1 MRQFFFFLL
10 CVTMGV
16 MRLSA
21 QTGGTVYDAKT
32 LHSECLE
39 GERKYAIYL
48 PADYN
53 TSERSYPVLY
63 LLHPAGPRG
72 TMPNQ
77 QGWINYGQLKQYLDA
92 AIAKGE
98 IAPMIVVTP
107 DANGEKRISYFNE
120 PENSFAFEDFFIQ
133 EFIPYIEK
141 NYRCRTERG
150 SRAIAGASAGGG
162 GAFIYALRHPE
173 LFAASCPLSAA
184 VRPYD
189 KTYMQNR
196 YGNTY
201 SEAVLTKW
209 YADFDI
215 YALFKQLP
223 EEKKNEVAW
232 FIACGDD
239 DALSVNNMKL
249 HIDLKGR
256 GINHEFRIGDGKHD
270 WTYWRSI
277 LPEMLRFVSAQ
288 FVK

>member
-1 MRQFFFFLL
+1 
-10 CVTMGV
+10 
-16 MRLSA
+16 
-21 QTGGTVYDAKT
+21 
-32 LHSECLE
+32 
-39 GERKYAIYL
+39 
-48 PADYN
+48 
-53 TSERSYPVLY
+53 
-63 LLHPAGPRG
+63 
-72 TMPNQ
+72 
-77 QGWINYGQLKQYLDA
+77 
-92 AIAKGE
+92 
-98 IAPMIVVTP
+98 MIVVTP

-133 EFIPYIEK
+133 EFSPYSEK

-239 DALSVNNMKL
+239 VALCLRSVC
-249 HIDLKGR
+249 
-256 GINHEFRIGDGKHD
+256 E
-270 WTYWRSI
+270 
-277 LPEMLRFVSAQ
+277 VSA
-288 FVK
+288 KWDGSPSRHARP

>member
-32 LHSECLE
+32 LHSECLK

-92 AIAKGE
+92 AIAKGV

-107 DANGEKRISYFNE
+107 DA
-120 PENSFAFEDFFIQ
+120 
-133 EFIPYIEK
+133 
-141 NYRCRTERG
+141 
-150 SRAIAGASAGGG
+150 
-162 GAFIYALRHPE
+162 
-173 LFAASCPLSAA
+173 
-184 VRPYD
+184 
-189 KTYMQNR
+189 
-196 YGNTY
+196 Y

-239 DALSVNNMKL
+239 VALCLRSVC
-249 HIDLKGR
+249 
-256 GINHEFRIGDGKHD
+256 E
-270 WTYWRSI
+270 
-277 LPEMLRFVSAQ
+277 VSA
-288 FVK
+288 KWDGSPSRHARP